1 MINSVKLRTEPTVH
15 QTEAILA
22 RIERELTMRAVSV
35 TREGFGAMS
44 FRMPR
49 PWRAA
54 HLGLLL
60 PIRSG
65 RVRVSAGAGE
75 RWRVRYELSFMS
87 LRALTAVLTAVLV
100 AVGWSWPRLTLLSR
114 LVILWA
120 AVFGAPWTL
129 AKLRFRRLV
138 EACAREIV
146 ERRKTPRAGS
156 AVVNGASGE
165 VPALRTTGTT
175 ADATGASPSP
185 SPTGGDQEGG
195 RPRSTG

>member
-15 QTEAILA
+15 QTEAILS
-22 RIERELTMRAVSV
+22 RIERELTTREVGV

-60 PIRSG
+60 PIRGG

-75 RWRVRYELSFMS
+75 RWRVRYELSFVS
-87 LRALTAVLTAVLV
+87 LRALTVVLTAVLV
-100 AVGWSWPRLTLLSR
+100 AVGWSWPRLTLFSR

-120 AVFGAPWTL
+120 AVFAVPWTL
-129 AKLRFRRLV
+129 AKLRFRRLI
-138 EACAREIV
+138 EACAREVV

-156 AVVNGASGE
+156 AVVNGESGE
-165 VPALRTTGTT
+165 VPALRTTGT
-175 ADATGASPSP
+175 AEATGTPPSP
-185 SPTGGDQEGG
+185 TVTGGDQEGG
-195 RPRSTG
+195 PPRSTG

>member
-15 QTEAILA
+15 QTEAILS
-22 RIERELTMRAVSV
+22 RIERELTTREVGV
-35 TREGFGAMS
+35 TREAFGAMS

-60 PIRSG
+60 PIRGG

-75 RWRVRYELSFMS
+75 RWRVRYELSFAS
-87 LRALTAVLTAVLV
+87 LRALTVVLTAVLV
-100 AVGWSWPRLTLLSR
+100 AVGWSWPRLTLFSR

-120 AVFGAPWTL
+120 AVFAVPWTL
-129 AKLRFRRLV
+129 AKLRFRRLI
-138 EACAREIV
+138 EACAREVV

-156 AVVNGASGE
+156 AVVNGESGE
-165 VPALRTTGTT
+165 VPALRTTDT
-175 ADATGASPSP
+175 ADATGAPPSR